1 MQVSLITDLG
11 AIIEECARVA
21 ESIGIALTVLP
32 PESGGWQSSALIL
45 LGEDV
50 REAPTADQVDRI
62 LVVLDGDEPSSA
74 WKRAAHL
81 GVEQLAVLP
90 SAAEWLSQRMIAA
103 VEPPATP
110 GTTVGVVAGCGGAGA
125 SVLSCALAR
134 RAGPQVKAVLVD
146 ADPLGGGLDLVLGA
160 EQVPGPRW
168 SDLSASRGQLRPSTL
183 REALPRHE
191 GLAILSWGRGDTLD
205 LDPDVFDDFLA
216 AAGQAFELVIVD
228 LPRHAPPQWTRRC
241 HHVLLVAPARVRSAV
256 AASQVAKRLSQSHPD
271 VRLVVRETGP
281 GGLDAQLL
289 ADSIGLGLAGTIRD
303 DRGLSAAVDR
313 GEGIPGGARLGRL
326 VDQLLGEWAP

>member
-1 MQVSLITDLG
+1 MQVALITDLG
-11 AIIEECARVA
+11 AITDECARVA
-21 ESIGIALTVLP
+21 ESIGISLKVLP
-32 PESGGWQSSALIL
+32 PDSGGWQNASLIL

-50 REAPTADQVDRI
+50 REAPATDHADRI

-90 SAAEWLSQRMIAA
+90 SAAEWLSGRMIAA
-103 VEPPATP
+103 VEPPVAP
-110 GTTVGVVAGCGGAGA
+110 GVTVGVVAGCGGAGA

-134 RAGPQVKAVLVD
+134 RAGPDVSTVLVD

-168 SDLSASRGQLRPSTL
+168 ADLSASRGQLRPSTL
-183 REALPRHE
+183 SQALPRHE
-191 GLAILSWGRGDTLD
+191 GLAILSWGRDDILD

-216 AAGQAFELVIVD
+216 AAGQAFDLVIVD

-241 HHVLLVAPARVRSAV
+241 HHVLLVSPARVRSAV

-271 VRLVVRETGP
+271 VRLVVRDTGA
-281 GGLDAQLL
+281 GGLDAELL
-289 ADSIGLGLAGTIRD
+289 AESIGLDLAGSIRD

-313 GEGIPGGARLGRL
+313 GEGIPGGARLGKL
-326 VDQLLGEWAP
+326 VERLLGEWVE